1 MRNLQR
7 MYKEKFGTQSVLIN
21 TCKHFRK
28 VYPKIRRRR
37 RTVKELFDNVFKS
50 LEILYDNVRS
60 SDVYIAEGYILT
72 AEVLIKEARKEY
84 YHKYKEE

>member
-1 MRNLQR
+1 
-7 MYKEKFGTQSVLIN
+7 
-21 TCKHFRK
+21 
-28 VYPKIRRRR
+28 
-37 RTVKELFDNVFKS
+37 VKELFDNVFKS

-60 SDVYIAEGYILT
+60 SDVYIAEEYILA